1 MNSIQLT
8 KDTQYI
14 EDIEYIEDL
23 YKELY
28 VYVREQQELINN
40 CKSLTL
46 QNKHI
51 MINYVYNND
60 NLYFKNVRQSS
71 TANFISVNAKFIQK
85 YNDINMF
92 LYEKNCF
99 ASKTPKGW
107 LDTTTKGPSAGIFA
121 QSSSCHSNR
130 TPN

>member
-8 KDTQYI
+8 KDIQYI

-92 LYEKNCF
+92 LYEKNCLHIESLKDRLLF
-99 ASKTPKGW
+99 IDYKIEENILHIKM
-107 LDTTTKGPSAGIFA
+107 KY
-121 QSSSCHSNR
+121 
-130 TPN
+130 